1 MNQRPTF
8 LRSLPI
14 LHWILLA
21 TALCACGARAVLQMS
36 GGYDFTWYHLP
47 AALRV
52 LGYDNYTPEPWIAAW
67 LEGYPP
73 LAHAAQALMI
83 LVTGRFAGA
92 AAANIVAFGVVTGG
106 LWWLFRERL
115 ALRWW
120 LTAAL
125 AIPAVNLQLGRGFV
139 DLFAAVWVVLAF
151 GAVVALYERGR
162 RDAHVLFCVG
172 VTAAALSKPTTWP
185 LLVPLA
191 AFHLHATLRSGLP
204 AGAPRREAALWLTLA
219 ALGIG
224 LWPLRNLAVHGN
236 PTHPIVTPV
245 TPSSVA
251 AHNPESKPARVAPQL
266 LALPRPAQFW
276 YSAFELSR
284 LAPTDEPLKWSLE
297 ASARG
302 MEKSPHFRLGG
313 FFFVTFLALLA
324 AAIVA
329 GATRTIPLAPLLCAA
344 SLFAVV
350 MPLQAG
356 YELRYWL
363 ALPLSLAL
371 LFALAMPKLSKHLQ
385 IAFGLVFFAAFV
397 FVCDRTK
404 TLRGIEATDQRTE
417 APPAA
422 TMFWR
427 DHTPGTSEAFTISG
441 QQPATIFFTGP
452 TFREYRIIEGDSRP
466 HDTFGR

>member
-1 MNQRPTF
+1 
-8 LRSLPI
+8 LLPVF
-14 LHWILLA
+14 HWLLLA

-67 LEGYPP
+67 LDGYPP

-92 AAANIVAFGVVTGG
+92 AAANLLAFAVVTGG

-151 GAVVALYERGR
+151 GAVVALYDPGLHR
-162 RDAHVLFCVG
+162 RRSAHVLFVVG

-191 AFHLHATLRSGLP
+191 AFYLHVNLP
-204 AGAPRREAALWLTLA
+204 PRKESVLWLALA

-245 TPSSVA
+245 TSSSIA
-251 AHNPESKPARVAPQL
+251 AHDPEAKPARVAPQL
-266 LALPRPAQFW
+266 LALPRPLQFW

-284 LAPTDEPLKWSLE
+284 LEPTDEPLKWSLE

-324 AAIVA
+324 AAISA
-329 GATRTIPLAPLLCAA
+329 GATRAMSRAPLLCAA

-371 LFALAMPKLSKHLQ
+371 IFALAMPKWSKHLQ
-385 IAFGLVFFAAFV
+385 IAFGVVFIGAFS

-404 TLRGIEATDQRTE
+404 TLRGIEATDQLTE

-422 TMFWR
+422 KAFWR
-427 DHTPGTSEAFTISG
+427 DHAPGTGEAFTITG

-452 TFREYRIIEGDSRP
+452 TFREYRIIEADSRP